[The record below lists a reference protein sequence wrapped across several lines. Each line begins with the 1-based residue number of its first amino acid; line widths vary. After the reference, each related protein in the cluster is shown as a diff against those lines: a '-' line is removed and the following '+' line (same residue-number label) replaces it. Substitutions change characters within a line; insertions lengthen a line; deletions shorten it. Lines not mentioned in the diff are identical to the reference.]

1 MPARGGTGKK
11 KGSFTLLKAASMCR
25 YRANSC
31 ESLFCYSPL
40 WGQGEVR
47 RGIFLSPGI
56 TFSEAV
62 KQKELSRKDLN
73 KEYCDLVDD
82 K

>member
-1 MPARGGTGKK
+1 M
-11 KGSFTLLKAASMCR
+11 
-25 YRANSC
+25 
-31 ESLFCYSPL
+31 
-40 WGQGEVR
+40 R

>member
-1 MPARGGTGKK
+1 
-11 KGSFTLLKAASMCR
+11 MCR
-25 YRANSC
+25 LRANAR
-31 ESLFCYSPL
+31 ESLFCHSL
-40 WGQGEVR
+40 FWGQGEVR
-47 RGIFLSPGI
+47 RGIFLSPAI

-73 KEYCDLVDD
+73 KEYCDLADD